1 MTGTRTR
8 IAVSADELIYGIE
21 ASTPASPPPAAST
34 DSSPGPAIAH
44 GRLPGVEPGAPTTPS
59 AAPAPEVTARL
70 VSRVVF
76 TNQLKPDVYREL
88 RQYEYW
94 AHMELHEI
102 LHEAVVAYLADKPEA
117 KKELPPK
124 VAAKLLQ
131 RLVRKSN

>member
-1 MTGTRTR
+1 MAKPPMTGTRPR
-8 IAVSADELIYGIE
+8 VAVSTDELIYGM
-21 ASTPASPPPAAST
+21 
-34 DSSPGPAIAH
+34 
-44 GRLPGVEPGAPTTPS
+44 EPGTAPTAQAVPVE
-59 AAPAPEVTARL
+59 AAPAATQ

-117 KKELPPK
+117 KQSLPPK
-124 VAAKLLQ
+124 VAAKILQ
-131 RLVRKSN
+131 RLTRK

>member
-1 MTGTRTR
+1 MAKPPMTATRPR
-8 IAVSADELIYGIE
+8 VAVSADDLIYG
-21 ASTPASPPPAAST
+21 
-34 DSSPGPAIAH
+34 
-44 GRLPGVEPGAPTTPS
+44 VEPS
-59 AAPAPEVTARL
+59 AAPTPRPMAGPALTAPPQPEAEPVQ

-102 LHEAVVAYLADKPEA
+102 LHEAIVAYLSDKPEA

-124 VAAKLLQ
+124 VAAKTLK
-131 RLVRKSN
+131 RLVRKTN